1 MRSTFPRCL
10 LLAGLVLIGGCYDK
24 DDYVPSAN
32 ETRLTLLSPSGTNT
46 VAADGFS
53 RLGLIARISPRADAD
68 RRTVVFST
76 SAGTLIGGTGVG
88 ATREVPADTAGEAF
102 IELQSSQRV
111 ETALVTAGVKDVP
124 GLTTNLTVSFV
135 ALDPNQIL
143 RFTTVPNG
151 PFPADGATST
161 SFSVTLSG
169 AVPPDANGLRTVQFT
184 TTAGSFGV
192 GGPTTIGVPADAGN
206 VATVDLTSPS
216 TITTGHLRATING
229 VTREVPLSFDR
240 ALPHRITVTT
250 DTFSVAA
257 GSQANLSVTLA
268 RDIGQ
273 VTNGTPVLYRA
284 EGTAGELPSTYFQ
297 NATLSN
303 SGTAS
308 VVFRPDSSNTYK
320 GPVTITARVEGSGA
334 AGSVRVEI
342 P

>member
-169 AVPPDANGLRTVQFT
+169 AVPPDANGLRTSIETYVQ
-184 TTAGSFGV
+184 AGAARI
-192 GGPTTIGVPADAGN
+192 PDW
-206 VATVDLTSPS
+206 TSPS
-216 TITTGHLRATING
+216 ARR
-229 VTREVPLSFDR
+229 TRV
-240 ALPHRITVTT
+240 
-250 DTFSVAA
+250 
-257 GSQANLSVTLA
+257 
-268 RDIGQ
+268 
-273 VTNGTPVLYRA
+273 
-284 EGTAGELPSTYFQ
+284 
-297 NATLSN
+297 SN
-303 SGTAS
+303 SWIRA
-308 VVFRPDSSNTYK
+308 FRFTGSSS
-320 GPVTITARVEGSGA
+320 RVCWSQSWSRFSSRNE
-334 AGSVRVEI
+334 
-342 P
+342 